1 MSLEDCHIVDLSRI
15 EDARGS
21 LTVIEGAAD
30 VPFVIER
37 VYWLYDVPGGA
48 SRAGHGHK
56 TLRQLIVSMSGS
68 CDIALDDGR
77 ERRTFHLNRS
87 YFGLYVHPM
96 TWREIDNFSSNAVLL
111 VLASAHYDES
121 DYFRD
126 YATFKAA
133 ATCP

>member
-1 MSLEDCHIVDLSRI
+1 MSLDDCRIVQLSRI

-21 LTVIEGAAD
+21 LTVVEGVAGI
-30 VPFVIER
+30 PFAIER

-56 TLRQLIVSMSGS
+56 TLRQLIISMSGS
-68 CDIALDDGR
+68 CDVTLDDGYNKK
-77 ERRTFHLNRS
+77 TFHLNRS

-96 TWREIDNFSSNAVLL
+96 IWREIDNFSSNAVLL

-126 YATFKAA
+126 YQGFSKAVKSI
-133 ATCP
+133 